1 MPSNTAETASPL
13 TLEGQPLRSSRDVA
27 RFLGVDHA
35 RMIHILYKAP
45 DEERYASF
53 EIPKRSGGMRAIS
66 APKGLIREMQD
77 KLLPVFS
84 RAYEAHP
91 AAHGF
96 VPARSVATNAAAHT
110 GQNLVLNID
119 LSDFFPS
126 INFGRVRGLFM
137 APPFRLGPPAAA
149 VLAQVVTHRNGLP
162 QGAPTSP
169 VLSNFIAAALDRRL
183 GRLARQNKM
192 RYSRYADDIT
202 FSTKSAAFP
211 ASVAVHEHEGGTKFQ
226 VRAGDALEQAIGA
239 CGFSVNAKKVR
250 LQTRHVRQSVTGL
263 TVNGRVNVER
273 KRIRQIRAMLHAW
286 GTFGLDGAGRE
297 HFLKYR
303 GMTALGRSNAAGAR
317 FRNTVYGQLAFV
329 KMVRGAADPVF
340 LNLCAKL
347 IALDPNPSKF
357 IRQMIF
363 GAADFEIFISHAS
376 EDRAEVARPIYEAC
390 ERIGLKAFLD
400 EEHIAWG
407 ENFTKKINT
416 ALGAA
421 RVVLTVISGHSVSK
435 EWPLAEV
442 NAALS
447 MEISGAKIVVP
458 LIVGKPDLTLLP
470 LLSGKNYLMWSGDPG
485 AVAGKLRDVVERRKK
500 KPEAARPAR
509 GGSSVPTTGKRPVL
523 PASARLSQPPESWL
537 SRLFRGGRGGS

>member
-1 MPSNTAETASPL
+1 MPSHTAESSSPFVVG
-13 TLEGQPLRSSRDVA
+13 GQPLQSSKDVA
-27 RFLGVDHA
+27 RFLGVDHG
-35 RMIHILYKAP
+35 RMIAVLYKSP
-45 DEERYASF
+45 DDARYASF
-53 EIPKRSGGMRAIS
+53 EIPKRSGGMRVIS
-66 APKGLIREMQD
+66 RPLGLIREMQD
-77 KLLPVFS
+77 KLLPALTA
-84 RAYEAHP
+84 AYEAHP

-96 VPARSVATNAAAHT
+96 VAARSVATNAAAHA
-110 GQNLVLNID
+110 GQNLVLNVD
-119 LSDFFPS
+119 LQDFFPA
-126 INFGRVRGLFM
+126 INFGRIRGLFM
-137 APPFRLGPPAAA
+137 APPFGLGPPAAT
-149 VLAQVVTHRNGLP
+149 VLAQIVTHRNGLP

-169 VLSNFIAAALDRRL
+169 VLSNFIATALDRRL
-183 GRLARQNKM
+183 ARGAKM

-211 ASVAVHEHEGGTKFQ
+211 AGVAVHEHAGGTKFQ
-226 VRAGDALEQAIGA
+226 VRVGEALEQAIGA

-250 LQTRHVRQSVTGL
+250 LQSRHVRQSVTGL
-263 TVNGRVNVER
+263 TVNTRVNVQR
-273 KRIRQIRAMLHAW
+273 KRVRQIRAMLHAW
-286 GTFGLDGAGRE
+286 GTYGLGDAGRE

-303 GMTALGRSNAAGAR
+303 GMTALGRSSAAGAR
-317 FRNTVYGQLAFV
+317 FRNMVYGQLAFV
-329 KMVRGAADPVF
+329 KMVRGAADPLF
-340 LNLCAKL
+340 LKLCAKL

-421 RVVLTVISGHSVSK
+421 RVVLTVISGNSVAK
-435 EWPLAEV
+435 DWPVAEV

-447 MEISGAKIVVP
+447 MEISGAKTVVP

-470 LLSGKNYLMWSGDPG
+470 LLGGKNHLAWSGDPR
-485 AVAGKLRDVVERRKK
+485 AVADRLREVVERTKK
-500 KPEAARPAR
+500 KPAPSKPAR
-509 GGSSVPTTGKRPVL
+509 GATSPVPSTGKGPAL
-523 PASARLSQPPESWL
+523 PASARIAPAPSWL
-537 SRLFRGGRGGS
+537 SRLFGGGRGSG